1 MDLLELEESQGKME
15 LQRTKEDQV
24 KENTWFK
31 NKTRQVKKIEGSVL
45 VLTVGWNELINKSI
59 LQRVQM
65 TEYRLKMES
74 KIHL

>member
-1 MDLLELEESQGKME
+1 MDLLELEESQDKME

-45 VLTVGWNELINKSI
+45 ALTFG
-59 LQRVQM
+59 
-65 TEYRLKMES
+65 
-74 KIHL
+74 

>member
-1 MDLLELEESQGKME
+1 MDLLELEESQDKME

>member
-1 MDLLELEESQGKME
+1 MDLLELEESQDKME

-31 NKTRQVKKIEGSVL
+31 DKTRQVSVL
-45 VLTVGWNELINKSI
+45 VLTFGWNELINKSI

>member
-1 MDLLELEESQGKME
+1 MDLLELEESQDKME

-45 VLTVGWNELINKSI
+45 ALTFGWNELIKKSI
-59 LQRVQM
+59 LQRV
-65 TEYRLKMES
+65 
-74 KIHL
+74 